1 MVNHR
6 TEPRTDTM
14 TDAAIDQAL
23 ARAHRRFTDANPASL
38 RQFEEQARY
47 MPGANSRS
55 VLFYAPFPLTIAR
68 GEGATLWDADGHRY
82 ADFIAEYT
90 AGVYGHSAPEIRDA
104 VVEAMKHGINLTGHN
119 LLEGRLAKT
128 ICERFPQIERLRFTN
143 SGTEANLMAITAALR
158 FTGRRKIVVFSGGY
172 HGGVL
177 GFGDGPS
184 PTTVP
189 FDFLVLPYNDIQ
201 TALAQIAVHGP
212 DIAAILV
219 EPMQGAGGCIPGQ
232 PDFLRALREA
242 ATRAGAL
249 LVFDEVMTSRLA
261 PHGLANELGIR
272 SDLTTLGKYIGGG
285 MSFGA
290 FGGRADVMALFDP
303 RTGPLAHSGT
313 FNNNVM
319 TMAAGHAG
327 LTKLF
332 TPEAAG
338 ALAARGEAMRAR
350 LGALCAKEGVAM
362 QFTGVGSLMNAHFVK
377 GEVRRVADL
386 AAVDGR
392 LRQLLFFHLLNEGIY
407 TSPRGFV
414 VLSLPVAD
422 ADIDRFVA
430 AVGSFVGEY
439 RGLLPAATAATAAT
453 AF

>member
-1 MVNHR
+1 MPHA
-6 TEPRTDTM
+6 D
-14 TDAAIDQAL
+14 IDQAL
-23 ARAHRRFTDANPASL
+23 AAAHRRFTESNPASL

-90 AGVYGHSAPEIRDA
+90 AGVYGHSAPEIREA
-104 VVEAMKHGINLTGHN
+104 VAEAMKGGINLTGHN
-119 LLEGRLAKT
+119 LLEGRLARL
-128 ICERFPQIERLRFTN
+128 ICERFPQIEQLRFTN
-143 SGTEANLMAITAALR
+143 SGTEANLMALTAALH
-158 FTGRRKIVVFSGGY
+158 FTGRRKLVVFSGGY

-177 GFGDGPS
+177 GFGAKPL

-189 FDFLVLPYNDIQ
+189 FDFLVLPYNDER
-201 TALAQIAVHGP
+201 TAREQIDKHGP
-212 DIAAILV
+212 EIAAILL
-219 EPMQGAGGCIPGQ
+219 EPMQGASGCIPGRLE
-232 PDFLRALREA
+232 FLQALRES

-249 LVFDEVMTSRLA
+249 LIFDEVMTSRLA
-261 PHGLANELGIR
+261 PHGLANKLGIR
-272 SDLTTLGKYIGGG
+272 CDLTTLGKYIGGG

-313 FNNNVM
+313 FNNNVL

-338 ALAARGEAMRAR
+338 ALADRGDAMRTR
-350 LGALCAKEGVAM
+350 LNALCAGEGVAM
-362 QFTGVGSLMNAHFVK
+362 QFTGIGSLMNAHFVG
-377 GEVRRVADL
+377 GEVRSTDDL
-386 AAVDGR
+386 APVDAR
-392 LRQLLFFHLLNEGIY
+392 LRQLLFFHLLSEGIY

-414 VLSLPVAD
+414 VLSLPLSD
-422 ADIDRFVA
+422 ADIDRYVA
-430 AVGSFVGEY
+430 AIGSFIGEY
-439 RGLLPAATAATAAT
+439 RALMPGAEN
-453 AF
+453 

>member
-1 MVNHR
+1 
-6 TEPRTDTM
+6 M

-23 ARAHRRFTDANPASL
+23 AGAHQRFTEGNPESRRRFD
-38 RQFEEQARY
+38 EQTRY
-47 MPGANSRS
+47 MPGANTRS
-55 VLFYAPFPLTIAR
+55 VLFYAPFPLTIAK
-68 GEGATLWDADGHRY
+68 GEGAALWDADGHRY

-104 VVEAMKHGINLTGHN
+104 VIEAMQGGINLTGHN

-128 ICERFPQIERLRFTN
+128 ICERFPQIEQLRFTN
-143 SGTEANLMAITAALR
+143 SGTEANLMALTAALH
-158 FTGRRKIVVFSGGY
+158 FTGRQKIVVFSGGY

-177 GFGDGPS
+177 GFGDTPS

-189 FDFLVLPYNDIQ
+189 FDFLVLPYND
-201 TALAQIAVHGP
+201 AQRASQEIARHGP
-212 DIAAILV
+212 EIAAILV
-219 EPMQGAGGCIPGQ
+219 EPMQGASGCIPGRLE
-232 PDFLRALREA
+232 FLQALRDG
-242 ATRAGAL
+242 ATKVGAL

-261 PHGLANELGIR
+261 PQGLANKLGIK

-290 FGGRADVMALFDP
+290 FGGREEVMAQFDP
-303 RTGPLAHSGT
+303 RTGALAHSGT

-319 TMAAGHAG
+319 TMAAGYAG

-338 ALAARGEAMRAR
+338 ALAERGEAMRSR
-350 LGALCAKEGVAM
+350 LNALCAQEGVAM
-362 QFTGVGSLMNAHFVK
+362 QFTGVGSLMNAHFVG

-392 LRQLLFFHLLNEGIY
+392 LRQLLFFHLLSRGIY

-414 VLSLPVAD
+414 VLSLPLSD
-422 ADIDRFVA
+422 SDIDSYVA
-430 AVGSFVGEY
+430 AIGSFIGEY
-439 RGLLPAATAATAAT
+439 RALMPGAK
-453 AF
+453 

>member
-1 MVNHR
+1 MS
-6 TEPRTDTM
+6 
-14 TDAAIDQAL
+14 DAEIDHAL
-23 ARAHRRFTDANPASL
+23 AEANRRFTGANPTSQ
-38 RQFEEQARY
+38 RQFEQQARY

-55 VLFYAPFPLTIAR
+55 VLFYAPFPLTIAK
-68 GEGATLWDADGHRY
+68 GEGAALWDADGHRY

-104 VVEAMKHGINLTGHN
+104 VVEALQGGINLTGHN

-128 ICERFPQIERLRFTN
+128 ICERFPQIEQLRFTN
-143 SGTEANLMAITAALR
+143 SGTEANLMALTAALH

-177 GFGDGPS
+177 GFGTKPL

-189 FDFLVLPYNDIQ
+189 FDFLVLPYND
-201 TALAQIAVHGP
+201 AKAASEQIEKHGP
-212 DIAAILV
+212 EIAAVLV
-219 EPMQGAGGCIPGQ
+219 EPMQGASGCIPGHL
-232 PDFLRALREA
+232 DFLQALREG
-242 ATRAGAL
+242 ATKVGAL

-261 PHGLANELGIR
+261 PHGLANKLGIW

-290 FGGRADVMALFDP
+290 FGGRSDVMAQFDP
-303 RTGPLAHSGT
+303 RTGSLTHSGT

-338 ALAARGEAMRAR
+338 ALAERGEAMRAR
-350 LGALCAKEGVAM
+350 LNALCAKEGVAM
-362 QFTGVGSLMNAHFVK
+362 QFTGVGSLMNAHFLK
-377 GEVRRVADL
+377 GELRRVDDL
-386 AAVDGR
+386 VAVDGR
-392 LRQLLFFHLLNEGIY
+392 LRQLLFFHLLRQGIY
-407 TSPRGFV
+407 ASSRGFI
-414 VLSLPVAD
+414 VLSLPLTD

-430 AVGSFVGEY
+430 AIGSFIGEY
-439 RGLLPAATAATAAT
+439 RALLPSGK
-453 AF
+453 

>member
-1 MVNHR
+1 MAHA
-6 TEPRTDTM
+6 D
-14 TDAAIDQAL
+14 IDQAL
-23 ARAHRRFTDANPASL
+23 AAAHRRFTDANPASL

-55 VLFYAPFPLTIAR
+55 VLFYAPFPLTIAK
-68 GEGATLWDADGHRY
+68 GEGAALWDADGHRY

-90 AGVYGHSAPEIRDA
+90 AGVYGHSAPEIREA
-104 VVEAMKHGINLTGHN
+104 VAEAMKGGINLTGHN
-119 LLEGRLAKT
+119 LLEGRLARL
-128 ICERFPQIERLRFTN
+128 ICERFPQIEQLRFTN
-143 SGTEANLMAITAALR
+143 SGTEANLMAITAALH

-177 GFGDGPS
+177 GFGAKPL

-189 FDFLVLPYNDIQ
+189 FDFLVLPYNDEQ
-201 TALAQIAVHGP
+201 TAREQIARHGP
-212 DIAAILV
+212 EIAAVLL
-219 EPMQGAGGCIPGQ
+219 EPMQGASGCIPGRLE
-232 PDFLRALREA
+232 FLQALRES
-242 ATRAGAL
+242 ATRVGAL
-249 LVFDEVMTSRLA
+249 LIFDEVMTSRLA
-261 PHGLANELGIR
+261 PHGLANKLGIR

-313 FNNNVM
+313 FNNNVL

-338 ALAARGEAMRAR
+338 ALADRGEAMRAR
-350 LGALCAKEGVAM
+350 LNAMCAGQGVAM
-362 QFTGVGSLMNAHFVK
+362 QFTGIGSLMSAHFVG
-377 GEVRRVADL
+377 GEVRSTDDL
-386 AAVDGR
+386 APVDAR
-392 LRQLLFFHLLNEGIY
+392 LRQLLFFHLLSEGTY

-414 VLSLPVAD
+414 VLSLPLTD
-422 ADIDRFVA
+422 ADIDRYVA
-430 AVGSFVGEY
+430 AIGCFIGEY
-439 RGLLPAATAATAAT
+439 RALLPGAAN
-453 AF
+453 

>member
-1 MVNHR
+1 
-6 TEPRTDTM
+6 M

-23 ARAHRRFTDANPASL
+23 AEAHRRFTDGNPASR

-55 VLFYAPFPLTIAR
+55 VLFYPPFPLTIAK
-68 GEGATLWDADGHRY
+68 GEGAALWDADGHRY

-104 VVEAMKHGINLTGHN
+104 VIEAMQGGINLTGHN

-128 ICERFPQIERLRFTN
+128 ICERFPQIEQLRFTN
-143 SGTEANLMAITAALR
+143 SGTEANLMALTAALH
-158 FTGRRKIVVFSGGY
+158 FTGRRKIVVFSGSY

-177 GFGDGPS
+177 GFGAKPL

-189 FDFLVLPYNDIQ
+189 FDFLVLPYNDAQ
-201 TALAQIAVHGP
+201 AASEQIAKHGP
-212 DIAAILV
+212 EIAAILV
-219 EPMQGAGGCIPGQ
+219 EPMQGASGCIPGRL
-232 PDFLRALREA
+232 DFLQALRDG
-242 ATRAGAL
+242 ATKVGAL
-249 LVFDEVMTSRLA
+249 LIFDEVMTSRLA
-261 PHGLANELGIR
+261 PNGLANKLGIR

-290 FGGRADVMALFDP
+290 FGGRADVMAQFDP
-303 RTGPLAHSGT
+303 RTGSLSHSGT

-319 TMAAGHAG
+319 TMAAGYAG

-338 ALAARGEAMRAR
+338 ALAERGEAMRAR
-350 LGALCAKEGVAM
+350 LNALCAKEGVAM
-362 QFTGVGSLMNAHFVK
+362 QFTGVGSLMNAHFLR
-377 GEVRRVADL
+377 GEVRRVDDL

-392 LRQLLFFHLLNEGIY
+392 VRQLLFFHLLSQGIY
-407 TSPRGFV
+407 ASPRGFV
-414 VLSLPVAD
+414 VLSLPLPD
-422 ADIDRFVA
+422 ADIDHFVA
-430 AVGSFVGEY
+430 AIGSFIDEY
-439 RGLLPAATAATAAT
+439 RALLPGFAA
-453 AF
+453 

>member
-1 MVNHR
+1 MAHA
-6 TEPRTDTM
+6 D
-14 TDAAIDQAL
+14 IDQAL
-23 ARAHRRFTDANPASL
+23 AAAHRRFTEANPASL

-90 AGVYGHSAPEIRDA
+90 AGVYGHSAPEIREA
-104 VVEAMKHGINLTGHN
+104 VAEAMKGGINLTGHN
-119 LLEGRLAKT
+119 LLEGRLARL
-128 ICERFPQIERLRFTN
+128 ICERFPQIEQLRFTN
-143 SGTEANLMAITAALR
+143 SGTEANLMAVTAALH

-177 GFGDGPS
+177 GFGAKPL

-189 FDFLVLPYNDIQ
+189 FDFLVLPYNDEQ
-201 TALAQIAVHGP
+201 TAREQIGKHGP
-212 DIAAILV
+212 EIAAVLL
-219 EPMQGAGGCIPGQ
+219 EPMQGASGCIPGRLE
-232 PDFLRALREA
+232 FLQALRES
-242 ATRAGAL
+242 ATRVGAL
-249 LVFDEVMTSRLA
+249 LIFDEVMTSRLA
-261 PHGLANELGIR
+261 PHGLANKLGIR
-272 SDLTTLGKYIGGG
+272 CDLTTLGKYIGGG

-313 FNNNVM
+313 FNNNVL

-338 ALAARGEAMRAR
+338 ALADRGDAMRKR
-350 LGALCAKEGVAM
+350 LNALCAGEGVAM
-362 QFTGVGSLMNAHFVK
+362 QFTGIGSLMNAHFVG
-377 GEVRRVADL
+377 GEVRSIDDL
-386 AAVDGR
+386 APVDAR
-392 LRQLLFFHLLNEGIY
+392 LRQLLFFHLLSEGIY

-414 VLSLPVAD
+414 VLSLPLSD
-422 ADIDRFVA
+422 ADIDRYLA
-430 AVGSFVGEY
+430 AIGSFVGEY
-439 RGLLPAATAATAAT
+439 RALLPGAAN
-453 AF
+453 

>member
-1 MVNHR
+1 MS
-6 TEPRTDTM
+6 DS
-14 TDAAIDQAL
+14 AIDQSL
-23 ARAHRRFTDANPASL
+23 AQAFRRFTEANPASR
-38 RQFEEQARY
+38 RQFEAQARY

-55 VLFYAPFPLTIAR
+55 VLFYAPFPLTIAK
-68 GEGATLWDADGHRY
+68 GEGAALWDADGHRY

-104 VVEAMKHGINLTGHN
+104 VVEAMQGGINLTGHN

-128 ICERFPQIERLRFTN
+128 ICERFPQIEQLRFTN
-143 SGTEANLMAITAALR
+143 SGTEANLMALTAALH

-177 GFGDGPS
+177 GFGAKPL

-189 FDFLVLPYNDIQ
+189 FDFLVLPYNDVQ
-201 TALAQIAVHGP
+201 AASEQIEKHGP
-212 DIAAILV
+212 EIAAILV
-219 EPMQGAGGCIPGQ
+219 EPMQGASGCIPGRL
-232 PDFLRALREA
+232 DFLQALREG
-242 ATRAGAL
+242 ATKVGAL
-249 LVFDEVMTSRLA
+249 LIFDEVMTSRLA
-261 PHGLANELGIR
+261 PNGLANKLGIR

-290 FGGRADVMALFDP
+290 FGGRADVMAQFDP
-303 RTGPLAHSGT
+303 RTGSLSHSGT

-338 ALAARGEAMRAR
+338 ALAERGEAMRAR
-350 LGALCAKEGVAM
+350 LNALCAKEDVAM
-362 QFTGVGSLMNAHFVK
+362 QFTGVGSLMNAHFVR
-377 GEVRRVADL
+377 GEVRRVDDL

-392 LRQLLFFHLLNEGIY
+392 LRQLLFFHLLGEGIY
-407 TSPRGFV
+407 ASPRGFI
-414 VLSLPVAD
+414 VLSLPLTD
-422 ADIDRFVA
+422 ADIDRFA
-430 AVGSFVGEY
+430 AAIGRFIGEY
-439 RGLLPAATAATAAT
+439 RALLPSAS
-453 AF
+453 

>member
-1 MVNHR
+1 MAHA
-6 TEPRTDTM
+6 D
-14 TDAAIDQAL
+14 IDQAL
-23 ARAHRRFTDANPASL
+23 AAAHRRFTEANPASL

-90 AGVYGHSAPEIRDA
+90 AGVYGHSAPEIREA
-104 VVEAMKHGINLTGHN
+104 VAEAMKGGINLTGHN
-119 LLEGRLAKT
+119 LLEGRLARL
-128 ICERFPQIERLRFTN
+128 ICERFPQIEQLRFTN
-143 SGTEANLMAITAALR
+143 SGTEANLMAVTAALH

-177 GFGDGPS
+177 GFGAKPL

-189 FDFLVLPYNDIQ
+189 FDFLVLPYNDEQ
-201 TALAQIAVHGP
+201 TAREQIGKHGP
-212 DIAAILV
+212 EIAAVLL
-219 EPMQGAGGCIPGQ
+219 EPMQGASGCIPGRLECLQ
-232 PDFLRALREA
+232 ALRES
-242 ATRAGAL
+242 ATRVGAL
-249 LVFDEVMTSRLA
+249 LIFDEVMTSRLA
-261 PHGLANELGIR
+261 PHGLANKLGIR
-272 SDLTTLGKYIGGG
+272 CDLTTLGKYIGGG

-313 FNNNVM
+313 FNNNVL

-338 ALAARGEAMRAR
+338 ALADRGDAMRKR
-350 LGALCAKEGVAM
+350 LNALCAGEGVAM
-362 QFTGVGSLMNAHFVK
+362 QFTGIGSLMNAHFVG
-377 GEVRRVADL
+377 GEVRSTDDL
-386 AAVDGR
+386 APVDAR
-392 LRQLLFFHLLNEGIY
+392 LRQLLFFHLLSEGIY

-414 VLSLPVAD
+414 VLSLPLSD
-422 ADIDRFVA
+422 ADIDRYVA
-430 AVGSFVGEY
+430 AIGSFVGEY
-439 RGLLPAATAATAAT
+439 RALLPGAARTS
-453 AF
+453 

>member
-1 MVNHR
+1 MAHA
-6 TEPRTDTM
+6 D
-14 TDAAIDQAL
+14 IDQAL
-23 ARAHRRFTDANPASL
+23 AAAHRRFTEANPASL

-90 AGVYGHSAPEIRDA
+90 AGVYGHSAPEIREA
-104 VVEAMKHGINLTGHN
+104 VAEAMKGGINLTGHN
-119 LLEGRLAKT
+119 LLEGRLARL
-128 ICERFPQIERLRFTN
+128 ICERFPQIEQLRFTN
-143 SGTEANLMAITAALR
+143 SGTEANLMAVTAALH

-177 GFGDGPS
+177 GFGAKPL

-189 FDFLVLPYNDIQ
+189 FDFLVLPYNDEK
-201 TALAQIAVHGP
+201 TAREQIDKHGP
-212 DIAAILV
+212 EIAAVLL
-219 EPMQGAGGCIPGQ
+219 EPMQGASGCIPGRLE
-232 PDFLRALREA
+232 FLQALRES
-242 ATRAGAL
+242 ATRVGAL
-249 LVFDEVMTSRLA
+249 LIFDEVMTSRLA
-261 PHGLANELGIR
+261 PHGLANKLGIR
-272 SDLTTLGKYIGGG
+272 CDLTTLGKYIGGG

-303 RTGPLAHSGT
+303 RTGSLAHSGT
-313 FNNNVM
+313 FNNNVL

-338 ALAARGEAMRAR
+338 ALADRGDAMRKR
-350 LGALCAKEGVAM
+350 LNALCAGEGVAM
-362 QFTGVGSLMNAHFVK
+362 QFTGIGSLMNAHFVG
-377 GEVRRVADL
+377 GEVRSTDDL
-386 AAVDGR
+386 APVDAR
-392 LRQLLFFHLLNEGIY
+392 LRQLLFFHLLSEGIY

-414 VLSLPVAD
+414 VLSLPLSD
-422 ADIDRFVA
+422 ADIDRYVA
-430 AVGSFVGEY
+430 AIGSFVGEY
-439 RGLLPAATAATAAT
+439 RTLLPGAAN
-453 AF
+453 

>member
-1 MVNHR
+1 MPHA
-6 TEPRTDTM
+6 D
-14 TDAAIDQAL
+14 IDQAL
-23 ARAHRRFTDANPASL
+23 AAAHRRFTESNPASL

-90 AGVYGHSAPEIRDA
+90 AGVYGHSAPEIREA
-104 VVEAMKHGINLTGHN
+104 VAEAMKGGINLTGHN
-119 LLEGRLAKT
+119 LLEGRLARL
-128 ICERFPQIERLRFTN
+128 ICERFPQIEQLRFTN
-143 SGTEANLMAITAALR
+143 SGTEANLMALTAALH
-158 FTGRRKIVVFSGGY
+158 FTGRRKLVVFSGGY

-177 GFGDGPS
+177 GFGAKPL

-189 FDFLVLPYNDIQ
+189 FDFLVLPYNDER
-201 TALAQIAVHGP
+201 TAREQIDKHGP
-212 DIAAILV
+212 EIAAILL
-219 EPMQGAGGCIPGQ
+219 EPMQGASGCIPGRLE
-232 PDFLRALREA
+232 FLQALRES

-249 LVFDEVMTSRLA
+249 LIFDEVMTSRLA
-261 PHGLANELGIR
+261 PHGLANKLGIR
-272 SDLTTLGKYIGGG
+272 CDLTTLGKYIGGG

-313 FNNNVM
+313 FNNNVL

-338 ALAARGEAMRAR
+338 ALAARGDVMRQR
-350 LGALCAKEGVAM
+350 LNALCAGEGVAM
-362 QFTGVGSLMNAHFVK
+362 QFTGIGSLMNAHFVG
-377 GEVRRVADL
+377 GEVRSTDDL
-386 AAVDGR
+386 APVDAR
-392 LRQLLFFHLLNEGIY
+392 LRQLLFFHLLSEGIY

-414 VLSLPVAD
+414 VLSLPLTE
-422 ADIDRFVA
+422 ADIDRYVA
-430 AVGSFVGEY
+430 AIGSFIGEY
-439 RGLLPAATAATAAT
+439 RALLPGAAN
-453 AF
+453 

>member
-1 MVNHR
+1 MS
-6 TEPRTDTM
+6 DS
-14 TDAAIDQAL
+14 AIDQSL
-23 ARAHRRFTDANPASL
+23 AQAFQRFTEANPASR
-38 RQFEEQARY
+38 RQFEAQVRY

-55 VLFYAPFPLTIAR
+55 VLFYAPFPLTIAK
-68 GEGATLWDADGHRY
+68 GEGAALWDADGHRY

-104 VVEAMKHGINLTGHN
+104 VVEAMQGGINLTGHN

-128 ICERFPQIERLRFTN
+128 ICERFPQIEQLRFTN
-143 SGTEANLMAITAALR
+143 SGTEANLMALTAALH

-177 GFGDGPS
+177 GFGAKPL

-189 FDFLVLPYNDIQ
+189 FDFLVLPYNDVQ
-201 TALAQIAVHGP
+201 AASEQIEKHGP
-212 DIAAILV
+212 EIAAILV
-219 EPMQGAGGCIPGQ
+219 EPMQGASGCIPGRL
-232 PDFLRALREA
+232 DFLQALREG
-242 ATRAGAL
+242 ATKVGAL
-249 LVFDEVMTSRLA
+249 LIFDEVMTSRLA
-261 PHGLANELGIR
+261 PNGLANKLGIR

-290 FGGRADVMALFDP
+290 FGGRADVMAQFDP
-303 RTGPLAHSGT
+303 RTGSLSHSGT

-338 ALAARGEAMRAR
+338 RLAERGEAMRAR
-350 LGALCAKEGVAM
+350 LNALCAKEDVAM
-362 QFTGVGSLMNAHFVK
+362 QFTGVGSLMNAHFVR
-377 GEVRRVADL
+377 GEVRRVDDL

-392 LRQLLFFHLLNEGIY
+392 LRQLLFFHLLGEGIY
-407 TSPRGFV
+407 ASPRGFI
-414 VLSLPVAD
+414 VLSLPLTD
-422 ADIDRFVA
+422 ADIDRFA
-430 AVGSFVGEY
+430 AAIGRFIGEY
-439 RGLLPAATAATAAT
+439 RALLPSAK
-453 AF
+453 

>member
-1 MVNHR
+1 
-6 TEPRTDTM
+6 M
-14 TDAAIDQAL
+14 THAADAAIDQAL
-23 ARAHRRFTDANPASL
+23 AAAHRRFTEANPASL
-38 RQFEEQARY
+38 RQFEQQARY

-68 GEGATLWDADGHRY
+68 GEGAALWDADGHRY

-90 AGVYGHSAPEIRDA
+90 AGVYGHSAPEIREA
-104 VVEAMKHGINLTGHN
+104 VIEAMQGGINLTGHN
-119 LLEGRLAKT
+119 LLEGRLARL
-128 ICERFPQIERLRFTN
+128 ICERFAQIEQLRFTN
-143 SGTEANLMAITAALR
+143 SGTEANLMALTAALH
-158 FTGRRKIVVFSGGY
+158 FTGRKKIVVFSGGY

-177 GFGDGPS
+177 GFGAKPS

-189 FDFLVLPYNDIQ
+189 FDFLVLPYNDAQ
-201 TALAQIAVHGP
+201 TAREQIEKHGP
-212 DIAAILV
+212 EIAAVLL
-219 EPMQGAGGCIPGQ
+219 EPMQGASGCIPGRL
-232 PDFLRALREA
+232 DFLQALRES
-242 ATRAGAL
+242 ATRVGAL

-261 PHGLANELGIR
+261 PHGLANKLGIR

-319 TMAAGHAG
+319 TMAAGYAG

-338 ALAARGEAMRAR
+338 ALAERGDAMRSR
-350 LGALCAKEGVAM
+350 LNALCAKEGVAF
-362 QFTGVGSLMNAHFVK
+362 QFTGLGSLMNGHFVT
-377 GEVRRVADL
+377 GEVHSTDDL

-392 LRQLLFFHLLNEGIY
+392 LRQLLFFHLLGQGIY

-414 VLSLPVAD
+414 VLSLPLAD
-422 ADIDRFVA
+422 ADIDRFVDA
-430 AVGSFVGEY
+430 IAGFIGEY
-439 RGLLPAATAATAAT
+439 RALLPGA
-453 AF
+453 

>member
-1 MVNHR
+1 MAHA
-6 TEPRTDTM
+6 D
-14 TDAAIDQAL
+14 IDQAL
-23 ARAHRRFTDANPASL
+23 AAAHRRFTEANPASL

-90 AGVYGHSAPEIRDA
+90 AGVYGHSAPEIREA
-104 VVEAMKHGINLTGHN
+104 VAEAMKGGINLTGHN
-119 LLEGRLAKT
+119 LLEGRLARL
-128 ICERFPQIERLRFTN
+128 ICERFPQIEQLRFTN
-143 SGTEANLMAITAALR
+143 SGTEANLMAVTAALH

-177 GFGDGPS
+177 GFGAKPL

-189 FDFLVLPYNDIQ
+189 FDFLVLPYNDEK
-201 TALAQIAVHGP
+201 TAREQIDKHGP
-212 DIAAILV
+212 EIAAVLL
-219 EPMQGAGGCIPGQ
+219 EPMQGASGCIPGRLE
-232 PDFLRALREA
+232 FLQALRES
-242 ATRAGAL
+242 ATRVRAL
-249 LVFDEVMTSRLA
+249 LIFDEVMTSRLA
-261 PHGLANELGIR
+261 PHGLANKLGIR
-272 SDLTTLGKYIGGG
+272 CDLTTLGKYIGGG

-290 FGGRADVMALFDP
+290 FGGRADVMGLFDP

-313 FNNNVM
+313 FNNNVL

-338 ALAARGEAMRAR
+338 ALADRGDAMRKR
-350 LGALCAKEGVAM
+350 LNALCAGEGVAM
-362 QFTGVGSLMNAHFVK
+362 QFTGIGSLMNAHFVG
-377 GEVRRVADL
+377 GEVRSTDDL
-386 AAVDGR
+386 APVDAR
-392 LRQLLFFHLLNEGIY
+392 LRQLLFFHLLSEGIY

-414 VLSLPVAD
+414 VLSLPLSD
-422 ADIDRFVA
+422 ADIDRYVA
-430 AVGSFVGEY
+430 AIGSFVGEY
-439 RGLLPAATAATAAT
+439 RALLPGAAN
-453 AF
+453 

>member
-1 MVNHR
+1 MAHA
-6 TEPRTDTM
+6 D
-14 TDAAIDQAL
+14 IDQAL
-23 ARAHRRFTDANPASL
+23 AAAHRRFTETNPASL

-90 AGVYGHSAPEIRDA
+90 AGVYGHSAPEIREA
-104 VVEAMKHGINLTGHN
+104 VAEAMKGGINLTGHN
-119 LLEGRLAKT
+119 LLEGRLARL
-128 ICERFPQIERLRFTN
+128 ICERFPQIEQLRFTN
-143 SGTEANLMAITAALR
+143 SGTEANLMAVTAALH

-177 GFGDGPS
+177 GFGAKPL

-189 FDFLVLPYNDIQ
+189 FDFLVLPYNDEK
-201 TALAQIAVHGP
+201 TAREQIDKHGP
-212 DIAAILV
+212 EIAAVLL
-219 EPMQGAGGCIPGQ
+219 EPMQGASGCIPGRLE
-232 PDFLRALREA
+232 FLQALRES
-242 ATRAGAL
+242 ATRVGAL
-249 LVFDEVMTSRLA
+249 LIFDEVMTSRLA
-261 PHGLANELGIR
+261 PHGLANKLGIR
-272 SDLTTLGKYIGGG
+272 CDLTTLGKYIGGG

-303 RTGPLAHSGT
+303 RTGSLAHSGT
-313 FNNNVM
+313 FNNNVL

-338 ALAARGEAMRAR
+338 ALADRGDAMRKR
-350 LGALCAKEGVAM
+350 LNALCAGEGVAM
-362 QFTGVGSLMNAHFVK
+362 QFTGIGSLMNAHFVG
-377 GEVRRVADL
+377 GEVRSTDDL
-386 AAVDGR
+386 APVDAR
-392 LRQLLFFHLLNEGIY
+392 LRQLLFFHLLSEGIY

-414 VLSLPVAD
+414 VLSLPLSD
-422 ADIDRFVA
+422 ADIDRYVA
-430 AVGSFVGEY
+430 AIGSFVGEY
-439 RGLLPAATAATAAT
+439 RALLPGAAN
-453 AF
+453 

>member
-1 MVNHR
+1 MS
-6 TEPRTDTM
+6 DS
-14 TDAAIDQAL
+14 AIDQSL
-23 ARAHRRFTDANPASL
+23 AQAFQRFTEANPASR
-38 RQFEEQARY
+38 RQFEAQVRY

-55 VLFYAPFPLTIAR
+55 VLFYAPFPLTIAK
-68 GEGATLWDADGHRY
+68 GEGAALWDADGHRY

-104 VVEAMKHGINLTGHN
+104 VVEAMQGGINLTGHN

-128 ICERFPQIERLRFTN
+128 ICERFPQIEQLRFTN
-143 SGTEANLMAITAALR
+143 SGTEANLMALTAALH

-177 GFGDGPS
+177 GFGAKPL

-189 FDFLVLPYNDIQ
+189 FDFLVLPYNDVQ
-201 TALAQIAVHGP
+201 AASEQIEKHGSE
-212 DIAAILV
+212 IAAILV
-219 EPMQGAGGCIPGQ
+219 EPMQGASGCIPGRL
-232 PDFLRALREA
+232 DFLQALREG
-242 ATRAGAL
+242 ATKVGAL

-261 PHGLANELGIR
+261 PNGLANKLGIR

-290 FGGRADVMALFDP
+290 FGGRSDVMAQFDP
-303 RTGPLAHSGT
+303 RTGSLSHSGT

-319 TMAAGHAG
+319 TMAAGYAG

-338 ALAARGEAMRAR
+338 RLAERGEAMRAR
-350 LGALCAKEGVAM
+350 LNALCAKEDVAM
-362 QFTGVGSLMNAHFVK
+362 QFTGVGSLMNAHFVR
-377 GEVRRVADL
+377 GEVRRVDDL

-392 LRQLLFFHLLNEGIY
+392 LRQLLFFHLLGEGIY
-407 TSPRGFV
+407 ASPRGFI
-414 VLSLPVAD
+414 VLSLPLTD
-422 ADIDRFVA
+422 ADIDRFA
-430 AVGSFVGEY
+430 AAIGRFIGEY
-439 RGLLPAATAATAAT
+439 RALLPSAK
-453 AF
+453 

>member
-1 MVNHR
+1 MAHA
-6 TEPRTDTM
+6 D
-14 TDAAIDQAL
+14 IDQAL
-23 ARAHRRFTDANPASL
+23 AAAHLRFTEGNPASM

-55 VLFYAPFPLTIAR
+55 VLFYAPFPLTIAK

-90 AGVYGHSAPEIRDA
+90 AGVYGHSAPEIREA
-104 VVEAMKHGINLTGHN
+104 VAEAMNSGINLTGHN
-119 LLEGRLAKT
+119 LLEGRLARL
-128 ICERFPQIERLRFTN
+128 ICERFPQIEQLRFTN
-143 SGTEANLMAITAALR
+143 SGTEANLMALTAALH
-158 FTGRRKIVVFSGGY
+158 FTGRRKLVVFSGGY

-177 GFGDGPS
+177 GFGAKPL

-189 FDFLVLPYNDIQ
+189 FDFLVLPYNDER
-201 TALAQIAVHGP
+201 TAREQIDRHGP
-212 DIAAILV
+212 EIAAVLL
-219 EPMQGAGGCIPGQ
+219 EPMQGAGGCIPGRLE
-232 PDFLRALREA
+232 FLQALRES
-242 ATRAGAL
+242 ATRVGAL
-249 LVFDEVMTSRLA
+249 LIFDEVMTSRLA
-261 PHGLANELGIR
+261 PHGLANKLGIR

-313 FNNNVM
+313 FNNNVL

-338 ALAARGEAMRAR
+338 ALAARGDAMRQR
-350 LGALCAKEGVAM
+350 LNTLCAGEGVAM
-362 QFTGVGSLMNAHFVK
+362 QFTGIGSLMNAHFVG
-377 GEVRRVADL
+377 GEVRSTDDL
-386 AAVDGR
+386 APVDAR
-392 LRQLLFFHLLNEGIY
+392 LRQLLFFHLLSEGIY

-414 VLSLPVAD
+414 VLSLPLTD
-422 ADIDRFVA
+422 ADIDRYVA
-430 AVGSFVGEY
+430 AIGSFIGEY
-439 RGLLPAATAATAAT
+439 RVLLPGAARN
-453 AF
+453 

>member
-1 MVNHR
+1 MS
-6 TEPRTDTM
+6 DS
-14 TDAAIDQAL
+14 AIDQSL
-23 ARAHRRFTDANPASL
+23 AQAFQRFTEANPASR
-38 RQFEEQARY
+38 RQFEAQVRY

-55 VLFYAPFPLTIAR
+55 VLFYAPFPLTIAK
-68 GEGATLWDADGHRY
+68 GEGAALWDADGHRY

-104 VVEAMKHGINLTGHN
+104 VVEAMQGGINLTGHN

-128 ICERFPQIERLRFTN
+128 ICERFPQIEQLRFTN
-143 SGTEANLMAITAALR
+143 SGTEANLMALTAALH

-177 GFGDGPS
+177 GFGAKPL

-189 FDFLVLPYNDIQ
+189 FDFLVLPYNDVQ
-201 TALAQIAVHGP
+201 AAREQIEKHGSE
-212 DIAAILV
+212 IAAILV
-219 EPMQGAGGCIPGQ
+219 EPMQGASGCIPGRL
-232 PDFLRALREA
+232 DFLQALREG
-242 ATRAGAL
+242 ATKVGAL

-261 PHGLANELGIR
+261 PNGLANKLGIR

-290 FGGRADVMALFDP
+290 FGGRSDVMAQFDP
-303 RTGPLAHSGT
+303 RTGSLSHSGT

-319 TMAAGHAG
+319 TMAAGYAG

-338 ALAARGEAMRAR
+338 RLAERGEAMRAR
-350 LGALCAKEGVAM
+350 LNALCAKEDVAM
-362 QFTGVGSLMNAHFVK
+362 QFTGVGSLMNAHFVR
-377 GEVRRVADL
+377 GEVRRVDDL

-392 LRQLLFFHLLNEGIY
+392 LRQLLFFHLLGEGIY
-407 TSPRGFV
+407 ASPRGFI
-414 VLSLPVAD
+414 VLSLPLTD
-422 ADIDRFVA
+422 ADIDRFA
-430 AVGSFVGEY
+430 AAIGRFIGEY
-439 RGLLPAATAATAAT
+439 RALLPSAK
-453 AF
+453 

>member
-1 MVNHR
+1 M
-6 TEPRTDTM
+6 TE
-14 TDAAIDQAL
+14 AAIDQAL
-23 ARAHRRFTDANPASL
+23 AEAYRRFTDGNPASR

-55 VLFYAPFPLTIAR
+55 VLFYAPFPLTIAK
-68 GEGATLWDADGHRY
+68 GEGAALWDADGHRY

-104 VVEAMKHGINLTGHN
+104 VIEAMQGGINLTGHN
-119 LLEGRLAKT
+119 LLEGRIAKT

-143 SGTEANLMAITAALR
+143 SGTEANLMALTAALH

-177 GFGDGPS
+177 GFGAKPL

-189 FDFLVLPYNDIQ
+189 FDFLVLPYNDVQ
-201 TALAQIAVHGP
+201 AAAEQIASHGP
-212 DIAAILV
+212 EIAAILA
-219 EPMQGAGGCIPGQ
+219 EPMQGASGCIPGR
-232 PDFLRALREA
+232 PDFLQALRDG
-242 ATRAGAL
+242 ATKAGAL
-249 LVFDEVMTSRLA
+249 LIFDEVMTSRLA
-261 PHGLANELGIR
+261 PSGLANKLGIR

-290 FGGRADVMALFDP
+290 FGGRADVMAQFDP
-303 RTGPLAHSGT
+303 RTGSLTHSGT

-319 TMAAGHAG
+319 TMAAGYAG

-338 ALAARGEAMRAR
+338 ALAERGEAMRTR
-350 LGALCAKEGVAM
+350 LNALCAKEGVAM
-362 QFTGVGSLMNAHFVK
+362 QFTGVGSLMNAHFLR
-377 GEVRRVADL
+377 GEVRRADDL

-392 LRQLLFFHLLNEGIY
+392 VRQLLFFHLLSQGIY
-407 TSPRGFV
+407 ASPRGFV
-414 VLSLPVAD
+414 VLSLPLPD

-430 AVGSFVGEY
+430 AIGSFIEEY
-439 RGLLPAATAATAAT
+439 RALLPSGK
-453 AF
+453 

>member
-1 MVNHR
+1 MSD
-6 TEPRTDTM
+6 P
-14 TDAAIDQAL
+14 AIDQSL
-23 ARAHRRFTDANPASL
+23 ARAFQRFTEATPASL
-38 RQFEEQARY
+38 RQFEAQARY

-55 VLFYAPFPLTIAR
+55 VLFYAPFPLTIAK
-68 GEGATLWDADGHRY
+68 GEGAALWDADGHRY

-104 VVEAMKHGINLTGHN
+104 VLEAMQGGINLTGHN
-119 LLEGRLAKT
+119 LLEGRLART
-128 ICERFPQIERLRFTN
+128 ICERFPQIEQLRFTN
-143 SGTEANLMAITAALR
+143 SGTEANLMALTAALH

-177 GFGDGPS
+177 GFGAKPL

-189 FDFLVLPYNDIQ
+189 FDFLVLPYNDVQ
-201 TALAQIAVHGP
+201 AASEQIERHGP
-212 DIAAILV
+212 EIAAILV
-219 EPMQGAGGCIPGQ
+219 EPMQGASGCIPGRL
-232 PDFLRALREA
+232 DFLQALRDG
-242 ATRAGAL
+242 ATKVGAL
-249 LVFDEVMTSRLA
+249 LVFDEVMTSRLG
-261 PHGLANELGIR
+261 PQGLANKLGIR

-290 FGGRADVMALFDP
+290 FGGRSDVMAQFDP
-303 RTGPLAHSGT
+303 RTGSLTHSGT

-338 ALAARGEAMRAR
+338 ALAERGEAMRAR
-350 LGALCAKEGVAM
+350 LNALCAKESVAM
-362 QFTGVGSLMNAHFVK
+362 QFTGVGSLMNAHFVR
-377 GEVRRVADL
+377 GEVQCVDDL

-392 LRQLLFFHLLNEGIY
+392 LRQLLFFHLLSKGIY
-407 TSPRGFV
+407 ASPRGFI
-414 VLSLPVAD
+414 VLSLPLTD

-430 AVGSFVGEY
+430 AIGSFIGEC
-439 RGLLPAATAATAAT
+439 RALLLPSAN
-453 AF
+453 

>member
-1 MVNHR
+1 
-6 TEPRTDTM
+6 M

-23 ARAHRRFTDANPASL
+23 VEAHQRFTDGNPASR

-55 VLFYAPFPLTIAR
+55 VLFYAPFPLTIAK
-68 GEGATLWDADGHRY
+68 GEGAALWDADGRRY

-104 VVEAMKHGINLTGHN
+104 VIEAMQSGINLTGHN
-119 LLEGRLAKT
+119 LLEGRLART
-128 ICERFPQIERLRFTN
+128 ICERFPQIEQLRFTN
-143 SGTEANLMAITAALR
+143 SGTEANLMALTAALH

-177 GFGDGPS
+177 GFGVKPL

-189 FDFLVLPYNDIQ
+189 FDFLVLPYND
-201 TALAQIAVHGP
+201 ALLASEEIAKHGP
-212 DIAAILV
+212 DIAAILA
-219 EPMQGAGGCIPGQ
+219 EPMQGASGCIPGRL
-232 PDFLRALREA
+232 DFLQALRDG
-242 ATRAGAL
+242 ATKVGAL
-249 LVFDEVMTSRLA
+249 LIFDEVMTSRLT
-261 PHGLANELGIR
+261 PNGLANKLGIR

-290 FGGRADVMALFDP
+290 FGGRSDVMAQFDP
-303 RTGPLAHSGT
+303 RTGSLSHSGT

-319 TMAAGHAG
+319 TMAAGYAG

-338 ALAARGEAMRAR
+338 ALAERGEAMRAR
-350 LGALCAKEGVAM
+350 LNALCAKEGVAM
-362 QFTGVGSLMNAHFVK
+362 QFTGVGSLMNAHFLR
-377 GEVRRVADL
+377 GEVRRVDDL
-386 AAVDGR
+386 AMVDGR
-392 LRQLLFFHLLNEGIY
+392 LRQLLFFHLLSQGIY
-407 TSPRGFV
+407 ASPRGFV
-414 VLSLPVAD
+414 VLSLPLSD

-430 AVGSFVGEY
+430 AIGSFIGEY
-439 RGLLPAATAATAAT
+439 RALLPSGK
-453 AF
+453 

>member
-1 MVNHR
+1 
-6 TEPRTDTM
+6 M

-23 ARAHRRFTDANPASL
+23 AEAHRRFTDGNPASR
-38 RQFEEQARY
+38 RQFDEQARY

-55 VLFYAPFPLTIAR
+55 VLFYAPFPLTIAK
-68 GEGATLWDADGHRY
+68 GEGAALWDADGHRY

-104 VVEAMKHGINLTGHN
+104 VIEAMQSGINLTGHN
-119 LLEGRLAKT
+119 LLEGRLART
-128 ICERFPQIERLRFTN
+128 ICERFPQIEQLRFTN
-143 SGTEANLMAITAALR
+143 SGTEANLMALTAALH

-177 GFGDGPS
+177 GFGAKPL

-189 FDFLVLPYNDIQ
+189 FDFLVLPYNDPQ
-201 TALAQIAVHGP
+201 LASEQIAKHGP

-219 EPMQGAGGCIPGQ
+219 EPMQGASGCIPGRLE
-232 PDFLRALREA
+232 FLQALRDG
-242 ATRAGAL
+242 ATKVGAL
-249 LVFDEVMTSRLA
+249 LIFDEVMTSRLA
-261 PHGLANELGIR
+261 PNGLANKLGIR

-290 FGGRADVMALFDP
+290 FGGRSDVMAQFDP
-303 RTGPLAHSGT
+303 RTGSLSHSGT

-319 TMAAGHAG
+319 TMAAGYAG

-338 ALAARGEAMRAR
+338 ALAERGEAMRAR
-350 LGALCAKEGVAM
+350 LNTLCAKEGVAL
-362 QFTGVGSLMNAHFVK
+362 QFTGVGSLMNAHFLRGK
-377 GEVRRVADL
+377 VRRVDDL
-386 AAVDGR
+386 AVIDGR
-392 LRQLLFFHLLNEGIY
+392 LRQLLFFHLLSQGIY
-407 TSPRGFV
+407 ASPRGFV
-414 VLSLPVAD
+414 VLSLPLPD

-430 AVGSFVGEY
+430 AIGSFIGEY
-439 RGLLPAATAATAAT
+439 RALLPGFAA
-453 AF
+453 

>member
-1 MVNHR
+1 MAHA
-6 TEPRTDTM
+6 D
-14 TDAAIDQAL
+14 IDQAL
-23 ARAHRRFTDANPASL
+23 AAAHRRFTEANPASL

-68 GEGATLWDADGHRY
+68 GERATLWDADGHRY

-90 AGVYGHSAPEIRDA
+90 AGVYGHSAPEIREA
-104 VVEAMKHGINLTGHN
+104 VAEAMKGGINLTGHN
-119 LLEGRLAKT
+119 LLEGRLARL
-128 ICERFPQIERLRFTN
+128 ICERFPQIEQLRFTN
-143 SGTEANLMAITAALR
+143 SGTEANLMAVTAALH

-177 GFGDGPS
+177 GFGAKPL

-189 FDFLVLPYNDIQ
+189 FDFLVLPYNDEK
-201 TALAQIAVHGP
+201 TAREQIDKHGP
-212 DIAAILV
+212 EIAAVLL
-219 EPMQGAGGCIPGQ
+219 EPMQGASGCIPGRLE
-232 PDFLRALREA
+232 FLQALRES
-242 ATRAGAL
+242 ATRVGAL
-249 LVFDEVMTSRLA
+249 LIFDEVMTSRLA
-261 PHGLANELGIR
+261 PHGLANKLGIR
-272 SDLTTLGKYIGGG
+272 CDLTTLGKYIGGG

-313 FNNNVM
+313 FNNNVL

-338 ALAARGEAMRAR
+338 ALADRGDAMRKR
-350 LGALCAKEGVAM
+350 LNALCAGEGVAM
-362 QFTGVGSLMNAHFVK
+362 QFTGIGSLMNAHFVG
-377 GEVRRVADL
+377 GEVRSTDDL
-386 AAVDGR
+386 APVDAR
-392 LRQLLFFHLLNEGIY
+392 LRQLLFFHLLSEGIY

-414 VLSLPVAD
+414 VLSLPLSD
-422 ADIDRFVA
+422 ADIDRYVA
-430 AVGSFVGEY
+430 AIGSFVGEY
-439 RGLLPAATAATAAT
+439 RALLPDAAN
-453 AF
+453 